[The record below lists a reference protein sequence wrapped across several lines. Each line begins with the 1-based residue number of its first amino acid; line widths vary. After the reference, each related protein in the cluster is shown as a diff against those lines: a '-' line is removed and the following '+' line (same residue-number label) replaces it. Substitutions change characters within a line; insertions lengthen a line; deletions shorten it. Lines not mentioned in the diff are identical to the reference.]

1 MSRDTFARMLRR
13 PRFAP
18 FACGIFSLVTALSG
32 CGSSSPPA
40 QGPAPASSPAP
51 EPAPSPPSDTPAEPK
66 AGTDAPP
73 PSGDA
78 ASAEPEVDP
87 NAQRDIRY
95 IKTPE
100 GLRVEI
106 LGVKFVPKVE
116 ALKTPSGIGV
126 RLTLEATAGE
136 ARSLLAPEHGPLA
149 FAGAIQRKGK
159 SEPEKFGDERKGD
172 GELLLD
178 PAKPTKIVREWPGKK
193 GGGLG
198 NGDVLELDVALW
210 GLGETAA
217 ERRPVKQF
225 LRVKV
230 VVENWKGRARVE
242 PPPSLKGQ
250 G

>member
-1 MSRDTFARMLRR
+1 
-13 PRFAP
+13 
-18 FACGIFSLVTALSG
+18 V
-32 CGSSSPPA
+32 
-40 QGPAPASSPAP
+40 
-51 EPAPSPPSDTPAEPK
+51 
-66 AGTDAPP
+66 DA
-73 PSGDA
+73 
-78 ASAEPEVDP
+78 DP
-87 NAQRDIRY
+87 QPDPDAQRDIRY

-106 LGVKFVPKVE
+106 LGVKFFPKAE
-116 ALKTPSGIGV
+116 AVKTPAGIGV
-126 RLTLEATAGE
+126 RLTLEATASE
-136 ARSLLAPEHGPLA
+136 ARSLLAPQHGPLA

-159 SEPEKFGDERKGD
+159 SEAETFGDERKGD

-178 PAKPTKIVREWPGKK
+178 PAKPTKIVREWPGKA

-198 NGDVLELDVALW
+198 NGDVLELDVGLW
-210 GLGETAA
+210 GLGATAA

-242 PPPSLKGQ
+242 PPPSVKGQ